1 MSISKNDFLFFQNDI
16 LKDIKNLESS
26 MNNKINQIAQTL
38 TTKIGDHDSKINRLS
53 DNINELL
60 SINASHKHDNQRIEE
75 LLKMRGTL
83 NDSLL
88 DCRTQINLV
97 NRCVNNAISK
107 YDTIIVDNLSL
118 PGIVGMNCKFKNV
131 RQYLEF
137 VFSEIKATNSFKDQ
151 QVTNFKKYQEKLES
165 LIRKI
170 ESGLVEVTNKTSSIC
185 NTKFEQYE
193 KIIEDKFNI
202 TQEFVQATRID
213 NSRCASELIE
223 KTKELTFEHERL
235 KQIREEL
242 LNKFDTEIAK
252 FKKEVDNNTK
262 KFIAN
267 QNEFKV
273 LKQRFT
279 QLGEFIRDIRFQK
292 NIKQTDF
299 RQMAKDID
307 FNKKQ
312 NFKDDSNIDLYNEI
326 SNEIKDYLGR
336 TESPRRS
343 KRNSIAIDNANKELI
358 KNKILEKINQSPKSP
373 KSPRIPT
380 SPNLTKKKSKFSP
393 TKRKRNSMAFQPN
406 EFSKFQKKMYGEQ
419 NTSVRKDVKKKS
431 VYMDMKTSAKK
442 SLKKII
448 KLKEEKSEKSNK
460 KSPPLSPSSSSSS
473 HSSSFSS
480 HSSSEN
486 SKSKKKESKKKL
498 NGKDKDHKLKKIQT
512 NKKSNKNVNESEIQ
526 AIKEEYGNKARLMSV
541 DFMANSIN
549 RNRLSN
555 KELFQ
560 ANNEYNNI
568 FQMSEKQELPL
579 PFKTIQ
585 NLNYRSFRNNLTITN
600 LNNNNFTINRQFN
613 KRISYKLDSNK
624 IKSYQYQNINNIN
637 NTIFPPLS
645 LKPDRKNERIL
656 LLQNNFNININK
668 KNNACLTDLNSKSVN
683 KEQNTNFDIKN
694 EDIDSNDISII
705 RKQTINVG
713 ENEKEERVNDKEEND
728 KVNKIKSFS
737 CVLSVQRADK
747 FNIIKK
753 NVKKMVMNKINEIV
767 IISKSNKKENDKKK
781 IVRMMKV

>member
-1 MSISKNDFLFFQNDI
+1 
-16 LKDIKNLESS
+16 
-26 MNNKINQIAQTL
+26 
-38 TTKIGDHDSKINRLS
+38 
-53 DNINELL
+53 
-60 SINASHKHDNQRIEE
+60 
-75 LLKMRGTL
+75 MRGTL

-419 NTSVRKDVKKKS
+419 NTSVRKDVKKK
-431 VYMDMKTSAKK
+431 VC
-442 SLKKII
+442 IWI
-448 KLKEEKSEKSNK
+448 
-460 KSPPLSPSSSSSS
+460 
-473 HSSSFSS
+473 
-480 HSSSEN
+480 
-486 SKSKKKESKKKL
+486 
-498 NGKDKDHKLKKIQT
+498 
-512 NKKSNKNVNESEIQ
+512 
-526 AIKEEYGNKARLMSV
+526 
-541 DFMANSIN
+541 
-549 RNRLSN
+549 
-555 KELFQ
+555 
-560 ANNEYNNI
+560 
-568 FQMSEKQELPL
+568 
-579 PFKTIQ
+579 
-585 NLNYRSFRNNLTITN
+585 
-600 LNNNNFTINRQFN
+600 
-613 KRISYKLDSNK
+613 
-624 IKSYQYQNINNIN
+624 
-637 NTIFPPLS
+637 
-645 LKPDRKNERIL
+645 
-656 LLQNNFNININK
+656 
-668 KNNACLTDLNSKSVN
+668 
-683 KEQNTNFDIKN
+683 
-694 EDIDSNDISII
+694 
-705 RKQTINVG
+705 
-713 ENEKEERVNDKEEND
+713 
-728 KVNKIKSFS
+728 
-737 CVLSVQRADK
+737 
-747 FNIIKK
+747 
-753 NVKKMVMNKINEIV
+753 
-767 IISKSNKKENDKKK
+767 
-781 IVRMMKV
+781 